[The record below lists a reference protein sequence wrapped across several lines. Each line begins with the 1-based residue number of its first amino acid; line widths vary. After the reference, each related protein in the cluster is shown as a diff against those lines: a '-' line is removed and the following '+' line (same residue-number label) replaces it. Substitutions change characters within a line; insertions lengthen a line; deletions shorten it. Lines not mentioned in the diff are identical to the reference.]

1 VEIIDWLLSHA
12 VGIVIA
18 VLLWRIL
25 GTLVVLRDSRVTPQT
40 LDDYYSRFAA
50 AQAANHDGGEVA
62 SRDGG
67 EAR

>member
-1 VEIIDWLLSHA
+1 VEFIDWLLTHA

-25 GTLVVLRDSRVTPQT
+25 RALIKLRDDRVTPQM

-50 AQAANHDGGEVA
+50 AQAAKHDDE
-62 SRDGG
+62 